1 MSKHPSLILGISAL
15 SLIHT
20 GCGESEA
27 PTNGPDEVVLQVYE
41 GKLTVAQAQAI
52 SPVRL
57 QVVPVGGTVFH
68 FGLDLSQSPPAP
80 YPFQSTVSGVRI
92 WIAELPITRAL
103 NIRSDAGGNWRF
115 PAIKIKG
122 TPLHMSFVYELEGYP
137 TTKSQVFEIGDAGI
151 ADVAV
156 QLPTK
161 AYFLAAKGQIEQ
173 QIGALIGAP
182 YNVKNVLVTTVGK
195 SWASMFSPR
204 LPHGDPGVQV
214 AMNPPIQ
221 FPASLGPVYFNESV
235 SPDPT
240 LTSTSVDGGVL
251 FGNLAKGSHT
261 ITANKAPFTYAPLT
275 FVVDDTVQLYV
286 ASPPHATQGTNDAP
300 PPNEQPPVCRGVPP
314 QTPAIFG
321 SPAEPIGTFSFGLFT
336 YAGAGLT
343 PPVVTPSV
351 SPTDGSLQSV
361 AVTADLGAT
370 TDPTQAFAGFGFGFG
385 NPSCLDASAF
395 TGVRF
400 TVAGDLGT
408 CQLQLSLT
416 PSENNSVTTGPVGAC
431 TGTACFGPFSPPLGV
446 GAQVVHFSDM
456 TGGMPLATLDP
467 ATLNDISWNFIV
479 PSDGVTAPCV
489 ANFTIS
495 DVSFVT
501 D

>member
-1 MSKHPSLILGISAL
+1 MSKHLSLILGISAL

-182 YNVKNVLVTTVGK
+182 YNLKNVLVTTVGK

-314 QTPAIFG
+314 RPR
-321 SPAEPIGTFSFGLFT
+321 
-336 YAGAGLT
+336 
-343 PPVVTPSV
+343 PSLV
-351 SPTDGSLQSV
+351 RR
-361 AVTADLGAT
+361 
-370 TDPTQAFAGFGFGFG
+370 
-385 NPSCLDASAF
+385 PSRSERFRSACSRTRARAS
-395 TGVRF
+395 RRR
-400 TVAGDLGT
+400 
-408 CQLQLSLT
+408 
-416 PSENNSVTTGPVGAC
+416 
-431 TGTACFGPFSPPLGV
+431 
-446 GAQVVHFSDM
+446 
-456 TGGMPLATLDP
+456 
-467 ATLNDISWNFIV
+467 W
-479 PSDGVTAPCV
+479 
-489 ANFTIS
+489 
-495 DVSFVT
+495 
-501 D
+501 

>member
-1 MSKHPSLILGISAL
+1 MSKHLSLIFGITAL
-15 SLIHT
+15 SLVHA

-27 PTNGPDEVVLQVYE
+27 PASGADEVIQQVYE

-68 FGLDLSQSPPAP
+68 FGLDLSQSPPVP
-80 YPFQSTVSGVRI
+80 FPFQSTVSGVRV

-115 PAIKIKG
+115 PAIKIQG
-122 TPLHMSFVYELEGYP
+122 TPLRMSFVYERDGYP

-151 ADVAV
+151 TDVAV
-156 QLPTK
+156 QFPTT

-182 YNVKNVLVTTVGK
+182 YSLKNVLVTTVGK

-214 AMNPPIQ
+214 AISPAIQ

-235 SPDPT
+235 APDPT

-261 ITANKAPFTYAPLT
+261 ITASKAPFSYAPLT
-275 FVVDDTVQLYV
+275 FVVQDGIQLYV

-300 PPNEQPPVCRGVPP
+300 PPGEQPPVCTGVPP
-314 QTPAIFG
+314 QTPLIFG
-321 SPAEPIGTFSFGLFT
+321 APAEPIGTFSFGLFT

-343 PPVVTPSV
+343 PPVATPTI
-351 SPTDGSLQSV
+351 SPIDGSMQSV
-361 AVTADLGAT
+361 AVTANLVT

-408 CQLQLSLT
+408 CGLQLSLT
-416 PSENNSVTTGPVGAC
+416 PSENNSVAFGPFGSC

-446 GAQVVHFSDM
+446 GTQVVHFSDM
-456 TGGMPLATLDP
+456 TGGMPLPGLD
-467 ATLNDISWNFIV
+467 AAALNDISWNLIV

-489 ANFTIS
+489 ANFTVS

>member
-1 MSKHPSLILGISAL
+1 M
-15 SLIHT
+15 
-20 GCGESEA
+20 
-27 PTNGPDEVVLQVYE
+27 
-41 GKLTVAQAQAI
+41 
-52 SPVRL
+52 
-57 QVVPVGGTVFH
+57 
-68 FGLDLSQSPPAP
+68 
-80 YPFQSTVSGVRI
+80 
-92 WIAELPITRAL
+92 
-103 NIRSDAGGNWRF
+103 
-115 PAIKIKG
+115 
-122 TPLHMSFVYELEGYP
+122 
-137 TTKSQVFEIGDAGI
+137 
-151 ADVAV
+151 
-156 QLPTK
+156 
-161 AYFLAAKGQIEQ
+161 
-173 QIGALIGAP
+173 
-182 YNVKNVLVTTVGK
+182 
-195 SWASMFSPR
+195 
-204 LPHGDPGVQV
+204 
-214 AMNPPIQ
+214 
-221 FPASLGPVYFNESV
+221 
-235 SPDPT
+235 
-240 LTSTSVDGGVL
+240 
-251 FGNLAKGSHT
+251 
-261 ITANKAPFTYAPLT
+261 
-275 FVVDDTVQLYV
+275 
-286 ASPPHATQGTNDAP
+286 
-300 PPNEQPPVCRGVPP
+300 
-314 QTPAIFG
+314 
-321 SPAEPIGTFSFGLFT
+321 
-336 YAGAGLT
+336 
-343 PPVVTPSV
+343 TPSV